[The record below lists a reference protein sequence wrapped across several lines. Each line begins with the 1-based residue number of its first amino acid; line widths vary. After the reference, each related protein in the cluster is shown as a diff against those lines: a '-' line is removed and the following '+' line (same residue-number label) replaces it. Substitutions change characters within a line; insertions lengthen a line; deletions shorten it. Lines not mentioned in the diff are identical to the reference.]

1 MEYRK
6 LGRTG
11 LNISP
16 LAVGTVN
23 FGWLTSEDDSFE
35 ILDYAMDAGLNFF
48 DTSNNYNA
56 GKTEALLGRWF
67 AQGGGRREHVVL
79 ATKVYSR
86 PNDWGSSD
94 PVKRDGSWVGPNDSG
109 LSARNIRTAVEASL
123 KRLKTD
129 HIDLYQMH
137 HIDRTVPW
145 EELWQA
151 MDVLI
156 TQGKVLYVGSSNFAG
171 WHIAAAAEA
180 AKRRNG
186 LGLASEQSVYNLTNR
201 TIELEVMDACNAYG
215 LALLTYSP
223 LAGGTLAGDPT
234 DNETGRRRFLS
245 DETSEA
251 TSAFGALCRDL
262 GHNPADVALAWVA
275 QSQYVT
281 APIVGPRTLGQL
293 QQNIAALEIKLDDE
307 TLTRL
312 DEIFPGP
319 GGRAP
324 EAYAW

>member
-11 LNISP
+11 LNIGP
-16 LAVGTVN
+16 LVVGTVN